1 MATRIDTTF
10 PSGGEQC
17 AVYVYR
23 PDTAGGDLPVVVM
36 AHGFSATR
44 DDRLPAYAERFA
56 DAGMVVVLFD
66 YRHFG
71 ASTGEPRQL
80 LDIKKQHEDY
90 EAAIAFARGLDGV
103 DADRLALWGSSF
115 SGGHVMALAQKHGRI
130 SAIVAQAPFTDG
142 LAALRAA
149 SPKNVARASA
159 EGLIDQAGALMG
171 RAPHMM
177 PVVGPEGSFALLT
190 SAEAEPGFR
199 AIAPEHSRW
208 RNEVAARIMLHVG
221 LYRPGAGAAK
231 IPCPVLICACDQD
244 QTTPPA
250 PAIAVAERAPRGEL
264 KRYDIGHFDIYLGE
278 DFERAIADQT
288 EFLARH
294 LGVAAQGAAG
304 EAAEAE
310 HAESL

>member
-10 PSGGEQC
+10 PSGGEEC

-23 PDTAGGDLPVVVM
+23 PDRSEGDLPVVVM

-44 DDRLPAYAERFA
+44 DDRLPAYAEHFA

-103 DADRLALWGSSF
+103 DVDRLALWGSSF

-142 LAALRAA
+142 LVALRAA

-159 EGLIDQAGALMG
+159 EGLVDQAGAMLG
-171 RAPHMM
+171 RPPRMM
-177 PVVGPEGSFALLT
+177 PVVGPENSFALLT

-199 AIAPEHSRW
+199 SIAPEYSRW

-221 LYRPGAGAAK
+221 LYRPSAGAAK
-231 IPCPVLICACDQD
+231 IHCPVLICACDRD

-278 DFERAIADQT
+278 HFDRAVADQT
-288 EFLARH
+288 EFLTRH
-294 LGVAAQGAAG
+294 LGISGATTG
-304 EAAEAE
+304 KTAEQTE
-310 HAESL
+310 HAKTL

>member
-23 PDTAGGDLPVVVM
+23 PQAAEGDLPVVVM

-66 YRHFG
+66 YRFFG
-71 ASTGEPRQL
+71 ASSGEPRQL
-80 LDIKKQHEDY
+80 LDIRKQHEDF

-115 SGGHVMALAQKHGRI
+115 SGGHVMALAQKHTRI
-130 SAIVAQAPFTDG
+130 AAAVAQAPYTDG
-142 LAALRAA
+142 IAALRAA
-149 SPKNVARASA
+149 SPQNVARATA
-159 EGLIDQAGALMG
+159 EGLFDQAGALLG
-171 RAPHMM
+171 RPPHYM

-199 AIAPEHSRW
+199 AIAPEWSRW
-208 RNEVAARIMLHVG
+208 RNEVAARIMLHVA
-221 LYRPGAGAAK
+221 LYRPGVSTRK
-231 IPCPVLICACDQD
+231 IPCPLLVCVCDRD
-244 QTTPPA
+244 LTTPPA
-250 PAIAVAERAPRGEL
+250 PAISAAERAPRGEL

-278 DFERAIADQT
+278 DFERAVADQT
-288 EFLARH
+288 EFLVRH
-294 LGVAAQGAAG
+294 LGARGALTG
-304 EAAEAE
+304 ERTEQAEPAE
-310 HAESL
+310 TL